1 MAFRKRYRRLQG
13 SSAYYPFGLRIA
25 LRRRQRRHARVLRLL
40 GALALLAAAAL
51 VLRQTVFRG
60 GQPEPPAVEPVV
72 HTAPQTPESAHVAV
86 DVRPATADVLAETQ
100 QADAEARST
109 PAPQAS
115 ATPETARSILP
126 QYQALYEQNPDMVG
140 WLRIEGTD
148 IDYPVMQ
155 TPGDN
160 EYYLRRGFDRLY
172 ATAGSLFLDERCC
185 LDDPATANWLIYG
198 HNKIGRAHV

>member
-1 MAFRKRYRRLQG
+1 MALRKRYRRLQG

-140 WLRIEGTD
+140 WLRVEGTD
-148 IDYPVMQ
+148 IDYPVMH

-160 EYYLRRGFDRLY
+160 EYYLLRGF
-172 ATAGSLFLDERCC
+172 
-185 LDDPATANWLIYG
+185 
-198 HNKIGRAHV
+198 

>member
-1 MAFRKRYRRLQG
+1 
-13 SSAYYPFGLRIA
+13 A

-40 GALALLAAAAL
+40 GSLALLAAAGL

-72 HTAPQTPESAHVAV
+72 HTAPQTPASAHVAV

-140 WLRIEGTD
+140 WLRVEGTD

-160 EYYLRRGFDRLY
+160 EY
-172 ATAGSLFLDERCC
+172 
-185 LDDPATANWLIYG
+185 
-198 HNKIGRAHV
+198 